1 MTKTFTKLFEIH
13 FSSPTKVLYLIHM
26 KQEKPNEEERALLLT
41 KPKNATV
48 TSSVISL
55 CTEKIIIIIIL
66 ADDLFLLAL

>member
-1 MTKTFTKLFEIH
+1 MTKTFKKLFEIH

-26 KQEKPNEEERALLLT
+26 KQEKPNKEESTPLPT
-41 KPKNATV
+41 NPKNSTV

-55 CTEKIIIIIIL
+55 CTEKIIII